1 MAERHQRCLT
11 RNISLK
17 RSRKVLTLQNKCGLF
32 SLITI
37 DNRNARLGH
46 IEGEI
51 MFVGVLTHDS
61 TARSRHVLYKQ
72 SAISEGKLDSNQN
85 PGSLIKSYNHNLYI
99 KRNFEMS
106 IF

>member
-1 MAERHQRCLT
+1 MHT
-11 RNISLK
+11 GK
-17 RSRKVLTLQNKCGLF
+17 RSNEYYVRVVDIYNKHIIL
-32 SLITI
+32 LY
-37 DNRNARLGH
+37 H

-51 MFVGVLTHDS
+51 MFVCVLTHDS
-61 TARSRHVLYKQ
+61 TALSRHVLYKQ

-85 PGSLIKSYNHNLYI
+85 PGSSIKSYNHNLYI